1 MIRER
6 LKRAQF
12 VFNLVVLST
21 PLVAF
26 ALAAYFRFATHLLP
40 RYNTDANPFSY
51 FGLLILTT
59 IVWAI
64 VVEQY
69 QLASIET
76 RLGPGGR
83 IRRVFAACVV
93 TYVAILAITFFYRD
107 MQFSRVFIWLSGLG
121 LFLLS
126 LFVQAIIH
134 RARIRVKNQP
144 AGGAKVLIVGA
155 DNFAQRV
162 AESLLADSVPPCTI
176 TGFAKLPSQVLS
188 AAYAPVWEL
197 GEVETLAIGNAIDD
211 IVVALPPQ
219 MLGELPLIRKQLA
232 PLCAPVRLVLDVGE
246 PIEANQRIFS
256 IGDLLMVDLQ
266 GTPAESVLYI
276 TLKRAFDLA
285 FSAAVLIL
293 AAPVFLL
300 IALAVRF
307 SSPGPIFFVQERVGL
322 NGKLFGMVKFRT
334 MAVASKVDSDTRWT
348 VKNDPRCTPIGRILR
363 RTGLD
368 ELPQF
373 FNVLKGDM
381 SVVGPRPERP
391 LLVQRFMQSVGNYNR
406 RHYLK
411 VGITGWAQV
420 NGWRG
425 DTSIEKRVEYDLY
438 YMRHWTLSFDLLI
451 VALTFIRGFTDKN
464 AY

>member
-6 LKRAQF
+6 LKREQF
-12 VFNLVVLST
+12 VVNLVVLST
-21 PLVAF
+21 PLAAF

-40 RYNTDANPFSY
+40 RYSSDADPFSY
-51 FGLLILTT
+51 FGLLFLTT

-64 VVEQY
+64 AVEQY
-69 QLASIET
+69 ELASIQT
-76 RLGPGGR
+76 HLHLAGR
-83 IRRVFAACVV
+83 IRRAFAACVV
-93 TYVAILAITFFYRD
+93 AYVAVLAITFFYRGTP
-107 MQFSRVFIWLSGLG
+107 FSRVFIWLSGFS
-121 LFLLS
+121 LFLLNS
-126 LFVQAIIH
+126 SVQAILH
-134 RARIRVKNQP
+134 WTRARSKKHHTD
-144 AGGAKVLIVGA
+144 GAKVLIVGA
-155 DNFAQRV
+155 DNFAMRV
-162 AESLLADSVPPCTI
+162 AESLLTDSIPSCTI
-176 TGFAKLPSQVLS
+176 TGFVKLPGQTVNASSV
-188 AAYAPVWEL
+188 PVWQLSDLEI
-197 GEVETLAIGNAIDD
+197 LAIGNDIDD
-211 IVVALPPQ
+211 VVVALPPRR
-219 MLGELPLIRKQLA
+219 LGDLPVIRKQLA
-232 PLCAPVRLVLDVGE
+232 ALCAPVRLVLDVGE
-246 PIEANQRIFS
+246 PIDRKQHLFCV
-256 IGDLLMVDLQ
+256 GDLLMVDLQ

-276 TLKRAFDLA
+276 TLKRAFDLV
-285 FSAAVLIL
+285 FSAAVLIFT
-293 AAPVFLL
+293 APVFFL

-334 MAVASKVDSDTRWT
+334 MSVAPRADSDTRWT
-348 VKNDPRCTPIGRILR
+348 VRNDPRCTPIGRILR
-363 RTGLD
+363 KTGLD

-451 VALTFIRGFTDKN
+451 VALTLIRGFTDKN

>member
-12 VFNLVVLST
+12 VSNLMVLST

-40 RYNTDANPFSY
+40 RYNTDADPFCY
-51 FGLLILTT
+51 FGLLFLTT

-64 VVEQY
+64 AAEQY
-69 QLASIET
+69 QLASIENH
-76 RLGPGGR
+76 LEPVGR
-83 IRRVFAACVV
+83 IRRAFAACVV
-93 TYVAILAITFFYRD
+93 TYGAILATTFFYRG
-107 MQFSRVFIWLSGLG
+107 MQFSRVFIWLSGVS

-134 RARIRVKNQP
+134 WARTRVRH

-162 AESLLADSVPPCTI
+162 AESLLADSVPPCRI
-176 TGFAKLPSQVLS
+176 TGFVKLAGQTVSVATL
-188 AAYAPVWEL
+188 PVWES
-197 GEVETLAIGNAIDD
+197 GEIETLAIGNAIDD
-211 IVVALPPQ
+211 IVVAVPPQ
-219 MLGELPLIRKQLA
+219 MLGELPLIRRQLA

-256 IGDLLMVDLQ
+256 IGDLVMVDLQ

-276 TLKRAFDLA
+276 TLKRAFDLL
-285 FSAAVLIL
+285 FSTAVLIL

-300 IALAVRF
+300 VALAVRF

-334 MAVASKVDSDTRWT
+334 MAVAPRADSDTRWT
-348 VKNDPRCTPIGRILR
+348 VKNDSRCTPVGRILR

-391 LLVQRFMQSVGNYNR
+391 LLVQRFMQSVGNYNH

-451 VALTFIRGFTDKN
+451 VALTLVRGFTDKN